1 MLAARRPQ
9 TCKEVG
15 VWRSLPSSLRSWT
28 QVQMIGQNA
37 GMHGL
42 LRGRAM

>member
-15 VWRSLPSSLRSWT
+15 VGRSLPSLPRSWT
-28 QVQMIGQNA
+28 RVQVIGQNA
-37 GMHGL
+37 GVHGL
-42 LRGRAM
+42 LRGKAM

>member
-15 VWRSLPSSLRSWT
+15 MRRSLPSSLRSWT
-28 QVQMIGQNA
+28 QVQVIGRNA
-37 GMHGL
+37 GVYGL
-42 LRGRAM
+42 LRGSAM

>member
-15 VWRSLPSSLRSWT
+15 VWRSLPSSPQSWT
-28 QVQMIGQNA
+28 QVQVIGRNA
-37 GMHGL
+37 GVHGL

>member
-9 TCKEVG
+9 TCNG
-15 VWRSLPSSLRSWT
+15 VRVWQSLPAAPRSWT
-28 QVQMIGQNA
+28 QVQVIGQDA
-37 GMHGL
+37 GAHGL

>member
-9 TCKEVG
+9 TCTEVG
-15 VWRSLPSSLRSWT
+15 ERQRLPSSPRSWT
-28 QVQMIGQNA
+28 QVQVIGRNA
-37 GMHGL
+37 GVYGL

>member
-15 VWRSLPSSLRSWT
+15 VGRDLLPLPQSWT
-28 QVQMIGQNA
+28 QVQVIGRNA
-37 GMHGL
+37 DAHGL
-42 LRGRAM
+42 LRGTVM

>member
-9 TCKEVG
+9 TCKEAG
-15 VWRSLPSSLRSWT
+15 VWQDVPSLSQSWT
-28 QVQMIGQNA
+28 QVQVIGRNA
-37 GMHGL
+37 SALGL

>member
-9 TCKEVG
+9 TCKEG
-15 VWRSLPSSLRSWT
+15 GGWRSLPSLPQSWT
-28 QVQMIGQNA
+28 QVQVIGRNA
-37 GMHGL
+37 GENGL

>member
-15 VWRSLPSSLRSWT
+15 VRRDLPAPLQSWT
-28 QVQMIGQNA
+28 QVQVIGQDA
-37 GMHGL
+37 GAHGL

>member
-9 TCKEVG
+9 ICKEVG
-15 VWRSLPSSLRSWT
+15 VWRDLPSPSRAWT
-28 QVQMIGQNA
+28 QVQVIGQNA
-37 GMHGL
+37 GVRGL

>member
-1 MLAARRPQ
+1 MLAAKRPQ

-15 VWRSLPSSLRSWT
+15 ARRDLPAPPPSWT
-28 QVQMIGQNA
+28 YVQGIGQNA
-37 GMHGL
+37 GAHGL

>member
-1 MLAARRPQ
+1 MLAAKRPQ

-15 VWRSLPSSLRSWT
+15 VRRSLPSSPRSWT
-28 QVQMIGQNA
+28 QVQVIGRNA